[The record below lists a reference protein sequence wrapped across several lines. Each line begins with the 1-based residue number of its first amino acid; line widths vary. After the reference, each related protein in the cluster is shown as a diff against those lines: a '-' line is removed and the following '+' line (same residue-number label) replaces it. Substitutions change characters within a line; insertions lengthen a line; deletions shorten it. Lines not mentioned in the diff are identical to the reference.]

1 MKVRLTGFFA
11 LVCAT
16 VFVTIHAQVIASFE
30 DLPTTQ
36 NCNSSI
42 CDYEDQDDPL
52 TAHTLQDF
60 NGIPVSSPG
69 AAGVL
74 GFIATFTPSRT
85 GSSTTG
91 LTDGDFFGY
100 AESTT
105 VISQFGE
112 GPTDGT
118 QAYMI
123 EDTDGLVTLTFDKVD
138 LSGGISA
145 LFSMDFHLESTS
157 YEESD
162 GQNDRFYVRIDITNC
177 PAATTV
183 TVLDTDGGGSGGGGG
198 GDIDDLAIEDSWM
211 ALNENLNLY
220 LGCEAQLVIE
230 VDFNSASE
238 ELVIDNISFSS
249 GTILPVEYLSFDA
262 EADNEGVMLD
272 WATASEQEN
281 DYFIVERSADG
292 RSFEAIGRIDGQG
305 DSELRNDYQFLD
317 QSPFDGQNFYRLK
330 QYDFDGSMSMS
341 GLISVDFRRSVA
353 VSDFTLAPVPTQDFL
368 NVRLDQ
374 EIPEAFD
381 LEILNVYGQ
390 LILRSPA
397 NAGQLEYKLPV
408 ASLPTGFY
416 WVRIGESVRKF
427 YKR

>member
-1 MKVRLTGFFA
+1 MLFRLAGLFLFFISI
-11 LVCAT
+11 AT
-16 VFVTIHAQVIASFE
+16 VAIHAQVVASFE
-30 DLPTTQ
+30 DLATTQ
-36 NCNSSI
+36 NCSSSI

-69 AAGVL
+69 GAGLL

-100 AESTT
+100 AESTA
-105 VISQFGE
+105 VMSQIGE

-118 QAYMI
+118 QAYML
-123 EDTDGLVTLTFDKVD
+123 EDTDGWVTLTFDKVD
-138 LSGGISA
+138 LSGVASA
-145 LFSMDFHLESTS
+145 LFSMDYHLESTS

-177 PAATTV
+177 PEATTV

-211 ALNENLNLY
+211 SLNENLNVY

-238 ELVIDNISFSS
+238 ELVIDNIRFSS
-249 GTILPVEYLSFDA
+249 GVVLPVEYLSF
-262 EADNEGVMLD
+262 EGQADRQGVLLD
-272 WATASEQEN
+272 WATASEQDN
-281 DYFIVERSADG
+281 DHFILERSADG

-305 DSELRNDYQFLD
+305 DSDSRNDYQFLD
-317 QSPFDGQNFYRLK
+317 RAPHNGQNYYRLK

-341 GLISVDFRRSVA
+341 DVVNVDFRGSEA
-353 VSDFTLAPVPTQDFL
+353 SLDFTLFPVPAQDIL
-368 NVRLDQ
+368 TLVMNSELPVGSQ
-374 EIPEAFD
+374 
-381 LEILNVYGQ
+381 LEIFNVYGQ
-390 LILRSPA
+390 IQLRSTLQENHLTYP
-397 NAGQLEYKLPV
+397 LSVSDLPPG
-408 ASLPTGFY
+408 AY
-416 WVRIGESVRKF
+416 WIRVGERVRKF
-427 YKR
+427 YKQ